1 MIDTKLILK
10 NTFALY
16 IRAVISLIVSLYT
29 TRIILTNL
37 GIENFGIYQV
47 VGGIVLFFA
56 FLNLSLS
63 NATQRYISYY
73 IGLGEKN
80 NLERLFGMT
89 INIHIILAIIIV
101 FFIEVFGFWY
111 IKFEANIGEVRIED
125 VFFVL
130 HMSAIGLFFNIISV
144 PYRGF
149 LIAKEEIKSFAYID
163 LLSVFLKLIIAASLI
178 FFSEKRLVVYSL
190 LLMISSLIISI
201 VYKQYCNKIISESRY
216 IYNWDKKLFNELLSF
231 TGWTTIPAISSVLK
245 GQGTILLLNS
255 FFGPVLNASQGIANQ
270 VKAGI
275 KTFSLNLLAALSPQ
289 ITIAY
294 AEKNF
299 KSLKKLVLSGS
310 KITFYIFLFIFI
322 PVIVEID
329 YILSLWLI
337 KVPEFASTVVL
348 FVLLDTMVS
357 LMTSTY
363 NIAIRATGEIKNYE
377 LTVNAIHLMGF
388 PASLFLLYMG
398 FGYQAVF
405 ILWIILSIVALFLEC
420 YWLNRL
426 LPFISLKEIYFL
438 NLQMMILIGILSMII
453 PVIVYY
459 LMDQSFLRLLLVT
472 ILSFLSVIISSYFFG
487 LTKSEK
493 KQVLRYLDKF
503 SLRF

>member
-1 MIDTKLILK
+1 M
-10 NTFALY
+10 
-16 IRAVISLIVSLYT
+16 
-29 TRIILTNL
+29 
-37 GIENFGIYQV
+37 
-47 VGGIVLFFA
+47 
-56 FLNLSLS
+56 
-63 NATQRYISYY
+63 
-73 IGLGEKN
+73 
-80 NLERLFGMT
+80 
-89 INIHIILAIIIV
+89 
-101 FFIEVFGFWY
+101 
-111 IKFEANIGEVRIED
+111 
-125 VFFVL
+125 
-130 HMSAIGLFFNIISV
+130 
-144 PYRGF
+144 
-149 LIAKEEIKSFAYID
+149 
-163 LLSVFLKLIIAASLI
+163 
-178 FFSEKRLVVYSL
+178 
-190 LLMISSLIISI
+190 
-201 VYKQYCNKIISESRY
+201 
-216 IYNWDKKLFNELLSF
+216 
-231 TGWTTIPAISSVLK
+231 
-245 GQGTILLLNS
+245 
-255 FFGPVLNASQGIANQ
+255 
-270 VKAGI
+270 
-275 KTFSLNLLAALSPQ
+275 
-289 ITIAY
+289 
-294 AEKNF
+294 
-299 KSLKKLVLSGS
+299 
-310 KITFYIFLFIFI
+310 
-322 PVIVEID
+322 
-329 YILSLWLI
+329 
-337 KVPEFASTVVL
+337 PEFASTVVL